1 MGRRTGILGGTFDP
15 IHVGHLFVA
24 SEAARTLAL
33 DEVLLLPSR
42 TPPHRP
48 VDPSASVFHRFAMV
62 ALAASTDA
70 RLVASDL
77 ELLREGPSYTAD
89 TLRTLHAAGH
99 DAWQLFF
106 LAGADACAE
115 IATWRDYPAV
125 LDLAHFVVCSRPG
138 TPATSLPSRLPDLAR
153 RMLPVNMAYGH
164 PGSACPERSRR
175 EAPGLRR
182 PDAEA
187 GAAHAVVLQGT
198 NTHIFLLD
206 CPTPDVSSTDIRA
219 RARAGRPLAGLVPPE
234 VDHYIRRHGL
244 YGASSGAAAAGRPAA
259 GTLHE

>member
-15 IHVGHLFVA
+15 IHVGHLVVA
-24 SEAARTLAL
+24 TEAARALAL
-33 DEVLLLPSR
+33 DQVLLLPSR

-77 ELLREGPSYTAD
+77 ELLRQGPSYTAD
-89 TLRTLHAAGH
+89 ALRMLHAAGH
-99 DAWQLFF
+99 EAWQLFF
-106 LAGADACAE
+106 LAGADAFAE

-138 TPATSLPSRLPDLAR
+138 TPATSLPARLPDLAR
-153 RMLPVNMAYGH
+153 RMLPANMASGH
-164 PGSACPERSRR
+164 PGAPFDFAQGR
-175 EAPGLRR
+175 EASGLH
-182 PDAEA
+182 ET
-187 GAAHAVVLQGT
+187 GAKT
-198 NTHIFLLD
+198 RIFLLD

-219 RARAGRPLAGLVPPE
+219 RARAGRPLAGLVLPE

-259 GTLHE
+259 GNLHE

>member
-24 SEAARTLAL
+24 SEAARALAL

-89 TLRTLHAAGH
+89 TLRMLHAAGH

-138 TPATSLPSRLPDLAR
+138 TLATSLQSRLPDLAR
-153 RMLPVNMAYGH
+153 RMLPVVRWS
-164 PGSACPERSRR
+164 P
-175 EAPGLRR
+175 
-182 PDAEA
+182 
-187 GAAHAVVLQGT
+187 GAAHTVVLQGT

-259 GTLHE
+259 GNLHE